1 MNYCKKSVRIVLAL
15 IFCFV
20 FASATVSAETKKH
33 DPKVVKCCVIN
44 GMIRAKMWQE
54 VSKMFEK
61 RTGIKVEVLSTGPKG
76 IISKPFMRGEAD
88 LLTMHSSDST
98 TDLVVEGYG
107 INIRPWA
114 RNDLVILGPPSDPAG
129 IRGMK
134 DGAEALKKIAET
146 KSNILDTMGIGKREM
161 AHKMW
166 KKAGIRPRGDWVLK
180 DEAPT
185 RHLAPAYAAEK
196 GAYLIYGRTPYM
208 TKKIAF
214 RDLEIM
220 VEGDHEMRRPYMVM
234 EANPVVFPHVNNKG
248 AKMLSDYLLSEEVQT
263 FLADFGKETN
273 GGYPCYY
280 QVWPYNQ
287 GEKN

>member
-1 MNYCKKSVRIVLAL
+1 MNCRIKSTSMVIAL
-15 IFCFV
+15 MFCFV
-20 FASATVSAETKKH
+20 FTAAAVRAETKKH
-33 DPKVVKCCVIN
+33 DLKVVKCCVIN

-61 RTGIKVEVLSTGPKG
+61 KTGIKVEVISTGPKG

-88 LLTMHSSDST
+88 LLTMHSSDGT

-107 INIRPWA
+107 VNIRPWA
-114 RNDLVILGPPSDPAG
+114 RNDLVILGPPADPAG

-134 DGAEALKKIAET
+134 DGAAALKKIAET
-146 KSNILDTMGIGKREM
+146 KSKILDTMGLGKREM
-161 AHKMW
+161 SHKMW

-196 GAYLIYGRTPYM
+196 GAYLIYGRMPYM

-220 VEGDHEMRRPYMVM
+220 VTGDPEMRRPYMVM
-234 EANPVVFPHVNNKG
+234 EANPVVFPQANHKG
-248 AKMLSDYLLSEEVQT
+248 ARLLSDYLLSEEVQT

-273 GGYPCYY
+273 DGYPCFYP
-280 QVWPYNQ
+280 VWPYNQ
-287 GEKN
+287 E

>member
-1 MNYCKKSVRIVLAL
+1 MVIAL
-15 IFCFV
+15 MFCFV
-20 FASATVSAETKKH
+20 FTAAAVRAETKKH
-33 DPKVVKCCVIN
+33 DLKVVKCCVIN

-61 RTGIKVEVLSTGPKG
+61 KTGIKVEVISTGPKG

-88 LLTMHSSDST
+88 LLTMHSSDGT

-114 RNDLVILGPPSDPAG
+114 RNDLVILGPPADPAG

-134 DGAEALKKIAET
+134 DGAAALKKIAET
-146 KSNILDTMGIGKREM
+146 KSKILDTMGLGKREM
-161 AHKMW
+161 SHKMW

-196 GAYLIYGRTPYM
+196 GAYLIYGRMPYM

-220 VEGDHEMRRPYMVM
+220 VTGDPEMRRPYMVM
-234 EANPVVFPHVNNKG
+234 EANPVVFPQVNHKG
-248 AKMLSDYLLSEEVQT
+248 ARLLSDYLLSEEAQT

-273 GGYPCYY
+273 DGYPCFYP
-280 QVWPYNQ
+280 VWPYNQ
-287 GEKN
+287 KK